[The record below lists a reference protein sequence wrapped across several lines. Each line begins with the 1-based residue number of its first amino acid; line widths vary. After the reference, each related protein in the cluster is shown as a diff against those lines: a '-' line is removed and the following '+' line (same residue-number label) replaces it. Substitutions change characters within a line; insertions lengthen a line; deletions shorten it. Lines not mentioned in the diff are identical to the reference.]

1 MDVLIQIAQLILSLS
16 ILVVLH
22 ELGHFIPAK
31 LFKTRVEKFYLFF
44 DPWFSVVKKKI
55 GETEYGV
62 GWLPLGGY
70 VKIAG
75 MIDES
80 MDKEQMKQEPQ
91 PWEFRSKPAWQRLI
105 IMLGGVTVNIILA
118 FAIYAMLLFV
128 NGEQY
133 LPVEGAKY
141 GIVADSL
148 AQQIGL
154 KTGDKIVGYDHDK
167 KFETFNSIKGT
178 LLLENALSIRVDRN
192 GEILDIPIPRS
203 LTKALVEKKGEGF
216 ISIAFPAEIGAVQA
230 GSPIQTAGAKDGDF
244 IIGINGEPIRYFDE
258 LRIALRGL
266 KEKTVPL
273 ALLRGTDTVQTT
285 VTVSKAG
292 TLGFAAKP
300 LDSYF
305 QLETKKYTFF
315 QAIPEGVKKT
325 GATLSNYIKQF
336 RLIFD
341 SEVEGYKQVGSF
353 ITITQLF
360 PKMWDW
366 TAFWNLTAFLSIML
380 AVLNI
385 LPIPGLDGGHAL
397 FTIVEIVTGKKPSEK
412 FLEYAQ
418 MVGMVLLLT
427 LMVFALGNDIIR
439 NFFK

>member
-1 MDVLIQIAQLILSLS
+1 MDVLIQIAQLVLSLS

-44 DPWFSVVKKKI
+44 DPWFSLVKKKI
-55 GETEYGV
+55 GETEYGI

-118 FAIYAMLLFV
+118 FLIYAMLLFA

-133 LPVEGAKY
+133 LAVEDAKY

-148 AQQIGL
+148 AQQMGL
-154 KTGDKIVGYDHDK
+154 RNGDKIIGYDHDK
-167 KFETFNSIKGT
+167 KFETFTSVVGT
-178 LLLENALSIRVDRN
+178 ILLENALSLRVDRN
-192 GEILDIPIPRS
+192 GEVLDIPIPRS

-216 ISIAFPAEIGAVQA
+216 ISMAFPAEVGAVQP
-230 GSPIQTAGAKDGDF
+230 GSPIQKAGAKEGDA
-244 IIGINGEPIRYFDE
+244 IIAINGSPVRFFDE
-258 LRIALRGL
+258 LRIGLRQL
-266 KEKTVPL
+266 KGQTVPL
-273 ALLRGTDTVQTT
+273 TLLRGADTVATQ
-285 VTVSKAG
+285 VTVSEAG
-292 TLGFAAKP
+292 TIGFAAKS
-300 LDSYF
+300 LDNYF
-305 QLETKKYTFF
+305 KLSTKNYTLF
-315 QAIPEGVKKT
+315 QAIPAGIKKT
-325 GATLSNYIKQF
+325 GTTLSNYLKQF

-341 SEVEGYKQVGSF
+341 SDVKGYKQVGSF

-360 PKMWDW
+360 PKSWDW

-380 AVLNI
+380 AVLNV
-385 LPIPGLDGGHAL
+385 LPIPALDGGHAL
-397 FTIVEIVTGKKPSEK
+397 FTIIEIITGKKPSEK

-418 MVGMVLLLT
+418 MVGMILLLT
-427 LMVFALGNDIIR
+427 LMVFALGNDIFR
-439 NFFK
+439 NFLK

>member
-1 MDVLIQIAQLILSLS
+1 MDILIQIAQLILSLS

-22 ELGHFIPAK
+22 EFGHFIPAK

-44 DPWFSVVKKKI
+44 DPWFSVFKKKI
-55 GETEYGV
+55 GETEYGI

-70 VKIAG
+70 VKISG

-105 IMLGGVTVNIILA
+105 IMLGGVTVNVILA
-118 FAIYAMLLFV
+118 FLIYAMLLFV
-128 NGEQY
+128 YGEKF
-133 LPVEGAKY
+133 LSVENAKY

-154 KTGDKIVGYDHDK
+154 QTGDKIIGYDHNK
-167 KFETFNSIKGT
+167 KFETFNSIIGT
-178 LLLENALSIRVDRN
+178 LLLENALSIQVERD
-192 GEILDIPIPRS
+192 GEIKDIALPRT
-203 LTKALVEKKGEGF
+203 LTKSLVEGKGEGF
-216 ISIAFPAEIGAVQA
+216 ISIAFPAEVGSVQK
-230 GSPIQTAGAKDGDF
+230 GSAIEKAGAKDGDA
-244 IIGINGEPIRYFDE
+244 IIGINGKPVRFFDE
-258 LRIALRGL
+258 LRFELRNL
-266 KEKTVPL
+266 KEQNVPL
-273 ALLRGTDTVQTT
+273 TLLRGNDTIATN
-285 VTVSKAG
+285 VTVSEAG
-292 TLGFAAKP
+292 TIGFAAKP
-300 LDSYF
+300 LDNYF
-305 QLETKKYTFF
+305 ELSTKEYTFL
-315 QAIPEGVKKT
+315 QAIPAGVKKT
-325 GATLSNYIKQF
+325 GETLSNYLKQF

-341 SEVEGYKQVGSF
+341 SDIKGYKQVGSF

-385 LPIPGLDGGHAL
+385 LPIPALDGGHAL
-397 FTIVEIVTGKKPSEK
+397 FTIVEIITGKKPSEK

-418 MVGMVLLLT
+418 TVGMVLLLT
-427 LMVFALGNDIIR
+427 LMVFALGNDIFR
-439 NFFK
+439 NFFN